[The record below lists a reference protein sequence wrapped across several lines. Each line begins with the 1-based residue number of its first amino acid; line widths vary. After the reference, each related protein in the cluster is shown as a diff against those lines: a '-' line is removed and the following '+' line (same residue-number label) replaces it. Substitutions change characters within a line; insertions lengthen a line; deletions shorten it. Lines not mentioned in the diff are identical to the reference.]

1 MPLSAFGGRPG
12 FATRNRTPNKAVATT
27 IAMNTK
33 TLVKIVGAIAMLLGS
48 AISISAVMAYWELK
62 SLERSGKPRSEDSLP
77 LTKFVGP
84 ELLDTRY
91 AGLKPSILAKAIY
104 RRIYVMGGSA
114 LVLAILGACMLAAP
128 PLRGRGQ

>member
-1 MPLSAFGGRPG
+1 MTPTKPEIRPKISALYQGRRSPHHVVTIVI
-12 FATRNRTPNKAVATT
+12 ATAVAMNPDQVVATT

-91 AGLKPSILAKAIY
+91 AGLKPSILAKAITFAC
-104 RRIYVMGGSA
+104 RRK
-114 LVLAILGACMLAAP
+114 GANH
-128 PLRGRGQ
+128 G